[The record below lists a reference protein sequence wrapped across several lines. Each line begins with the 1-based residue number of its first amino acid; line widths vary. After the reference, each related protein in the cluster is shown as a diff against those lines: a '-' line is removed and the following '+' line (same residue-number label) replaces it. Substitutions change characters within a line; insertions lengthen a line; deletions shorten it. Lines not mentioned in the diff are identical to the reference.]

1 MIYVATI
8 LNIIFLIYFLCKYL
22 SLRNNDKWFICL
34 TFFVS
39 CFIVL
44 IFNQNGLNPINK
56 LLMFFL
62 LYGEVLIVFYDNW
75 KKKTLFFLLYYLI
88 IGIGEPLPVFLIQ
101 NFRIDQWIENPL
113 ILMLMIIAL
122 SQVIYYASAAVVNY
136 AYKSI
141 KSNLSKRF
149 YFLFIPLFI
158 VLVFLFYF
166 GDYNTLFIGD
176 HILLNIFLLCLPV
189 IFLICLVQI
198 YVIKV
203 SNLKKDLEISKL
215 NQELL
220 ESKYQYLLNQYNSN
234 FNFLHNLLKTCTNLT
249 VLINNKKYK
258 ELEEEIYILSD
269 ETYKKF
275 NTIYSNSLSLSIV
288 LNEKQQELT
297 ENDIYV
303 TTTLLDGDLK
313 CLSSNQQ
320 VYLFNEM
327 ISAAINSCKNFNHR
341 RYIIVKSF
349 MKEKSTI
356 IQFIFS
362 NDSIEILSKV
372 KTITDEIDKRISS
385 ISNVKFDES
394 NQTIEVIFSIN
405 NASNE
410 F

>member
-149 YFLFIPLFI
+149 YFLFIPLLI

-166 GDYNTLFIGD
+166 GDYNTLFTGN
-176 HILLNIFLLCLPV
+176 HIFLKIFLLCLPV
-189 IFLICLVQI
+189 IFLICFVQI

-327 ISAAINSCKNFNHR
+327 ISAAIISCKNFNHR

-394 NQTIEVIFSIN
+394 NQTIEVIFSLN

>member
-1 MIYVATI
+1 MIYIATI

-149 YFLFIPLFI
+149 YFLFIPLLI

-166 GDYNTLFIGD
+166 GDYNTLFTGN
-176 HILLNIFLLCLPV
+176 HILLKIFLFCLSI
-189 IFLICLVQI
+189 IFISSLIQI

-394 NQTIEVIFSIN
+394 NQTIEVIFSLN

>member
-8 LNIIFLIYFLCKYL
+8 LNIIFLIYFLCTYL
-22 SLRNNDKWFICL
+22 SLRINDKWFICL
-34 TFFVS
+34 VFFVS

-101 NFRIDQWIENPL
+101 NLRIDQWIENPL

-149 YFLFIPLFI
+149 YFLFIPLLI

-166 GDYNTLFIGD
+166 GDYNTLFTGD
-176 HILLNIFLLCLPV
+176 HILLKIFLLCLPV
-189 IFLICLVQI
+189 IFIITLIQI
-198 YVIKV
+198 YIIKV

-234 FNFLHNLLKTCTNLT
+234 FNFLHDLLKTCTNLT

-341 RYIIVKSF
+341 RYIIVKSL

-362 NDSIEILSKV
+362 NNSIEILSKV
-372 KTITDEIDKRISS
+372 KTITDEIDKRINS

-394 NQTIEVIFSIN
+394 NQTIEVIFSLN

-410 F
+410 S

>member
-1 MIYVATI
+1 MIYIATI
-8 LNIIFLIYFLCKYL
+8 LNVIFLIYFLCTYL
-22 SLRNNDKWFICL
+22 SLRINDKWFICL
-34 TFFVS
+34 VFFVS
-39 CFIVL
+39 CSIVL
-44 IFNQNGLNPINK
+44 IFNQNDLNPLNK

-62 LYGEVLIVFYDNW
+62 LYGEVLIVFYDEW

-88 IGIGEPLPVFLIQ
+88 IGIGEPLSVLIIKDSQ
-101 NFRIDQWIENPL
+101 VDQWIKNPL
-113 ILMLMIIAL
+113 ILMLMVITL
-122 SQVIYYASAAVVNY
+122 SQVMYYASAAVVNY

-141 KSNLSKRF
+141 KSNLSKKF
-149 YFLFIPLFI
+149 YFLFVPFLI

-166 GDYNTLFIGD
+166 GDYNTIFRGNHIFLKIFLFI
-176 HILLNIFLLCLPV
+176 LPV
-189 IFLICLVQI
+189 VFLITLIQI

-220 ESKYQYLLNQYNSN
+220 ESKYQYLLNQYNTN
-234 FNFLHNLLKTCTNLT
+234 FNFLHDLLKTCSDLI

-258 ELEEEIYILSD
+258 ELKEKIYILSD
-269 ETYKKF
+269 ETYRKF

-313 CLSSNQQ
+313 SLSSNQQ
-320 VYLFNEM
+320 VYLFNKM
-327 ISAAINSCKNFNHR
+327 ISTAINSCKNFKNR

-372 KTITDEIDKRISS
+372 KDITDEIDKRINS

-394 NQTIEVIFSIN
+394 NQTIEIIFSLN
-405 NASNE
+405 GASNE
-410 F
+410 S

>member
-1 MIYVATI
+1 MIYIATI
-8 LNIIFLIYFLCKYL
+8 LNIIFLIYFLCTYL
-22 SLRNNDKWFICL
+22 SLRINDKWFISL
-34 TFFVS
+34 IFFVS

-75 KKKTLFFLLYYLI
+75 KRKTFFFLLYYLI
-88 IGIGEPLPVFLIQ
+88 IGIEETLSVLIIKNSQ
-101 NFRIDQWIENPL
+101 IDQLIKSPI
-113 ILMLMIIAL
+113 ILMLMVIIL
-122 SQVIYYASAAVVNY
+122 SQVMYYASAAIINY

-141 KSNLSKRF
+141 KSSLSKKF

-158 VLVFLFYF
+158 ILVFLFYF
-166 GDYNTLFIGD
+166 GDYNTIYRGNHIFLKIFLFI
-176 HILLNIFLLCLPV
+176 LPV
-189 IFLICLVQI
+189 VFLITLIQI
-198 YVIKV
+198 YIIKV

-215 NQELL
+215 NHELL
-220 ESKYQYLLNQYNSN
+220 ESRYQYLLNQYNSN
-234 FNFLHNLLKTCTNLT
+234 FNFLHDLLKTCSDLI

-288 LNEKQQELT
+288 LNEKQQELN

-327 ISAAINSCKNFNHR
+327 ISAAINSCKNFNNR

-349 MKEKSTI
+349 IKEMSTI

-372 KTITDEIDKRISS
+372 KAKVDEIDKKINS
-385 ISNVKFDES
+385 ISNVIFDEA
-394 NQTIEVIFSIN
+394 NQTIEVIFTIN
-405 NASNE
+405 DESNE
-410 F
+410 H

>member
-56 LLMFFL
+56 LLIFFL

-149 YFLFIPLFI
+149 YFLFIPLLI

-166 GDYNTLFIGD
+166 GDYNTLFTGN
-176 HILLNIFLLCLPV
+176 HIFLKIFLLCLPV

-234 FNFLHNLLKTCTNLT
+234 FNFLHNLLKTCSDLI

-258 ELEEEIYILSD
+258 ELY
-269 ETYKKF
+269 
-275 NTIYSNSLSLSIV
+275 
-288 LNEKQQELT
+288 
-297 ENDIYV
+297 
-303 TTTLLDGDLK
+303 
-313 CLSSNQQ
+313 
-320 VYLFNEM
+320 
-327 ISAAINSCKNFNHR
+327 
-341 RYIIVKSF
+341 
-349 MKEKSTI
+349 
-356 IQFIFS
+356 
-362 NDSIEILSKV
+362 
-372 KTITDEIDKRISS
+372 
-385 ISNVKFDES
+385 
-394 NQTIEVIFSIN
+394 
-405 NASNE
+405 
-410 F
+410 

>member
-1 MIYVATI
+1 MIYIATI
-8 LNIIFLIYFLCKYL
+8 LNIIFLIYFLCTYL
-22 SLRNNDKWFICL
+22 SLRINDKWFISL
-34 TFFVS
+34 IFFVS

-75 KKKTLFFLLYYLI
+75 KRKTFFFLLYYLI
-88 IGIGEPLPVFLIQ
+88 IGIEETLSVLIIKNSQ
-101 NFRIDQWIENPL
+101 IDQLIKSPI
-113 ILMLMIIAL
+113 ILMLMVITL
-122 SQVIYYASAAVVNY
+122 SQVMYYASAAIINY

-141 KSNLSKRF
+141 KSNLSKKF

-158 VLVFLFYF
+158 ILVFLFYF
-166 GDYNTLFIGD
+166 GDYNTIYRGNHIFLKIFLFI
-176 HILLNIFLLCLPV
+176 LPV
-189 IFLICLVQI
+189 VFLITLIQI
-198 YVIKV
+198 YIIKV

-215 NQELL
+215 NHELL
-220 ESKYQYLLNQYNSN
+220 ESRYQYLLNQYNSS
-234 FNFLHNLLKTCTNLT
+234 FNFLHDLLKTCSDLI

-288 LNEKQQELT
+288 LNEKQQELN

-327 ISAAINSCKNFNHR
+327 ISAAINSCKNFNNR

-362 NDSIEILSKV
+362 NESIEILSKV
-372 KTITDEIDKRISS
+372 KTITDEIDKRINS
-385 ISNVKFDES
+385 ISNVRFDES
-394 NQTIEVIFSIN
+394 NQTIKVIFSLN

-410 F
+410 S

>member
-1 MIYVATI
+1 MIYIATI
-8 LNIIFLIYFLCKYL
+8 LNIIFLIYFLCTYL
-22 SLRNNDKWFICL
+22 SLRINDKWFICL
-34 TFFVS
+34 VFFVS
-39 CFIVL
+39 CSIVL
-44 IFNQNGLNPINK
+44 IFNQNDLNPLNK

-62 LYGEVLIVFYDNW
+62 LYGEVLIVFYDDW

-88 IGIGEPLPVFLIQ
+88 IGIGEPLSVLIIKDSQ
-101 NFRIDQWIENPL
+101 VDQWIKNPL
-113 ILMLMIIAL
+113 ILMLMIITL
-122 SQVIYYASAAVVNY
+122 SQVTYYASSAVVNY

-141 KSNLSKRF
+141 KSNLSKKF
-149 YFLFIPLFI
+149 YFLFIPFLI

-176 HILLNIFLLCLPV
+176 HILLNIFLFCLPV
-189 IFLICLVQI
+189 IFLICLIQY

-203 SNLKKDLEISKL
+203 SNLKKNLEISKL

-220 ESKYQYLLNQYNSN
+220 ESRYQYLLNQYNTN
-234 FNFLHNLLKTCTNLT
+234 FNFLHDLLKTCTDLT

-258 ELEEEIYILSD
+258 ELKEEIYILSD

-275 NTIYSNSLSLSIV
+275 NTIYSNSLALSIV
-288 LNEKQQELT
+288 LNEKQRQLT

-313 CLSSNQQ
+313 RLSSDQQ

-327 ISAAINSCKNFNHR
+327 ISAAIISCKNFKNR

-372 KTITDEIDKRISS
+372 KDITDEIDKRINS

-394 NQTIEVIFSIN
+394 NQTIEIIFSLN
-405 NASNE
+405 GASNE
-410 F
+410 S